1 MIALPLSLRT
11 CVFAISADYERRTG
25 GWIYDQRL
33 MRELRD
39 RGWTI
44 RDVVL
49 PAGFP
54 EPDDRA
60 RAQAADMLAG
70 LPGGTLV
77 IIDQLCLGV
86 MPDVA
91 RDQAHRLRMVMI
103 VHHPLSSE
111 AGISADQHRE
121 RLFSEREALRH
132 VALAIVTSH
141 TTARDL
147 RDNFDVS
154 EDRIVVAVPGVDEQP
169 IAIGASG
176 DPVMLSVGAVVP
188 RKDHGAL
195 ISALAELIHLPWHL
209 NIVGN
214 VTRAPEH
221 VLAVRSLIARYGLS
235 DRVTLCGEYA
245 EAALDRAW
253 GDTDL
258 YVAASLHEGFGMAI
272 SEAIARGIPVVA
284 TAAGAVSEWLDPSAA
299 ILVEPGNVTE
309 LREALSHALSN
320 PAIRVQLRRGALE
333 ARNHLPRW
341 EETAEKVDDSLTRLV
356 AD

>member
-1 MIALPLSLRT
+1 MIVAPSSPRA

-25 GWIYDQRL
+25 GWVYDQRL

-44 RDVVL
+44 RDLVL

-54 EPDDRA
+54 SPDDRA
-60 RAQAADMLAG
+60 RAQAANMLAA
-70 LPGGTLV
+70 LPEGTLV

-91 RDQAHRLRMVMI
+91 RDQAHRLRIVMI

-111 AGISADQHRE
+111 AGISADQYRE
-121 RLFSEREALRH
+121 RMSSEREALRH

-147 RDNFDVS
+147 RGNFDVG

-169 IAIGASG
+169 VATGSHG
-176 DPVMLSVGAVVP
+176 KPLLLSVGAVVP
-188 RKDHGAL
+188 RKDHGVL
-195 ISALAELIHLPWHL
+195 ISALADLTHLPWHL

-214 VTRAPEH
+214 VTRAPDH

-245 EAALDRAW
+245 DAVLDRAW
-253 GDTDL
+253 RDTDL

-309 LREALSHALSN
+309 LRDALSRALSN
-320 PAIRVQLRRGALE
+320 PALRARLRQGALD
-333 ARNHLPRW
+333 ACRHLPRW
-341 EETAEKVDDSLTRLV
+341 QETAAKVDDALTCLV